1 MERYNDIFFRE
12 DLRGYMRKLFIFLIG
27 VGIAFPLYIYLG
39 QIYSLGFLLAY
50 FLYTALR
57 DI

>member
-1 MERYNDIFFRE
+1 MKSIQKENRNKE
-12 DLRGYMRKLFIFLIG
+12 GYMRKLFIFLIG